1 MEKSQSIGNI
11 AKALLVFHQNVAK
24 VKKDSNNPF
33 FKSKYAGLPNVLES
47 IEEPLQKAGISFVQ
61 FPCGSSG
68 LTTVIMHGESGE
80 WMQDTYEMEP
90 TKKDPQSIGS
100 CITYMRRYALAA
112 ILGLN
117 IDEDDDGN
125 SASQPQNKA
134 KQEPKTYTAAP
145 LPELV
150 RTHEMWKKV
159 TDSLM
164 KGTADMAYVKS
175 KFTVSPLVEKELL
188 TIIEKAKEAT
198 K

>member
-1 MEKSQSIGNI
+1 MEKSQSIGNL
-11 AKALLVFHQNVAK
+11 AKALLVFHQKVSK

-33 FKSKYAGLPNVLES
+33 FKSKYAGLPNVLDS
-47 IEEPLQKAGISFVQ
+47 IEEPLQNAGISFVQ

-125 SASQPQNKA
+125 SASQPAKPAAKA
-134 KQEPKTYTAAP
+134 QPQAEA

-150 RTHEMWKKV
+150 RTHEKWKAV

-164 KGTADMAYVKS
+164 KGTATLEQVKS
-175 KFTVSPLVEKELL
+175 KFVVSALVEKELL
-188 TIIEKAKEAT
+188 TIIEKAKEVKA
-198 K
+198 

>member
-1 MEKSQSIGNI
+1 MEKSTSIGNI
-11 AKALLVFHQNVAK
+11 AKALLVFHQNVSK
-24 VKKDSNNPF
+24 VKKDSSNPF

-68 LTTVIMHGESGE
+68 LTTLIMHGESGE

-125 SASQPQNKA
+125 GASQPQA
-134 KQEPKTYTAAP
+134 KQQQRPAQPIAMS
-145 LPELV
+145 ELT
-150 RTHEMWKKV
+150 RTHDKWKAV
-159 TDSLM
+159 TESLM
-164 KGTADMAYVKS
+164 KATATLDQVKS
-175 KFTVSPLVEKELL
+175 KFVVSPLVEKELL
-188 TIIEKAKEAT
+188 TIIEKAKEA
-198 K
+198 KA